1 LYFVTTAGISLV
13 YRDLNWR
20 RSYRELV
27 EKNLSVVQVFL
38 KVGVVSLRVMTL
50 SFFFQD
56 HFEATE
62 TYSSAIETPAATPS
76 KGERDGVHIL
86 NEKLEI
92 PNCAGLIERPRLIE
106 KLERSLSK
114 FAATLVSGRAGT
126 GKTSI
131 AAAYARTRKR
141 AAWFTVESSDVDW
154 NVFASYLAA
163 SVLRSAGGKKAA
175 GDSQPVVTNSSPA
188 AMAMFL
194 HNIVSELETAEKDY
208 RPLVV
213 LDGIH
218 HLFEADW
225 FVGFF
230 NILQPSLSETA
241 DLLLLCRSKPPNPL
255 WRLRSK
261 QQLDVIDEKTLAFD
275 RDETMLL
282 LKQVGRSQAEA
293 ARLQAETFGRV
304 SKLLP
309 FINDGKPSRSR
320 P

>member
-1 LYFVTTAGISLV
+1 M
-13 YRDLNWR
+13 
-20 RSYRELV
+20 
-27 EKNLSVVQVFL
+27 
-38 KVGVVSLRVMTL
+38 LRLMTL
-50 SFFFQD
+50 SFILQD
-56 HFEATE
+56 HFHSAER
-62 TYSSAIETPAATPS
+62 YSSPTKTTAAMPS
-76 KGERDGVHIL
+76 RAERDGVHIL

-92 PNCAGLIERPRLIE
+92 PPFAGLVERPRLIE
-106 KLERSLSK
+106 KLDRSLNR

-126 GKTSI
+126 GKTAI

-141 AAWFTVESSDVDW
+141 AAWFTVESSDIEW

-163 SVLRSAGGKKAA
+163 SVLRAAGSKKAV
-175 GDSQPVVTNSSPA
+175 GDSLPAVTNSSPA

-194 HNIVSELETAEKDY
+194 LNVVTELETEEKGL
-208 RPLVV
+208 RPLLV

-218 HLFEADW
+218 HLFDADW
-225 FVGFF
+225 FGGFF

-275 RDETMLL
+275 RDETILL
-282 LKQVGRSQAEA
+282 LKQVGRPQAEA
-293 ARLQAETFGRV
+293 ARIHAETFGRV

-309 FINDGKPSRSR
+309 LVSGEKSSQPCS
-320 P
+320 

>member
-1 LYFVTTAGISLV
+1 MS
-13 YRDLNWR
+13 
-20 RSYRELV
+20 
-27 EKNLSVVQVFL
+27 FL
-38 KVGVVSLRVMTL
+38 L
-50 SFFFQD
+50 QD
-56 HFEATE
+56 HFDPPERCSPSIHTV
-62 TYSSAIETPAATPS
+62 ATPS

-92 PNCAGLIERPRLIE
+92 PHCAGLVERPRLIE
-106 KLERSLSK
+106 KLERSLSQ

-163 SVLRSAGGKKAA
+163 SVQRVAECKKAV
-175 GDSQPVVTNSSPA
+175 GDSLHAVTDSSPA
-188 AMAMFL
+188 AMSIFL
-194 HNIVSELETAEKDY
+194 YVIASVLETAEKDD
-208 RPLVV
+208 RPLLV
-213 LDGIH
+213 LDGVH
-218 HLFEADW
+218 HLFDADW
-225 FVGFF
+225 FSGFF

-241 DLLLLCRSKPPNPL
+241 DVLLLCRSRPPNPL

-275 RDETMLL
+275 RDETILL
-282 LKQVGRSQAEA
+282 LEQAGGSQAEA
-293 ARLQAETFGRV
+293 ARIHAETFGRV

-309 FINDGKPSRSR
+309 FISGGKPSKPRL
-320 P
+320 